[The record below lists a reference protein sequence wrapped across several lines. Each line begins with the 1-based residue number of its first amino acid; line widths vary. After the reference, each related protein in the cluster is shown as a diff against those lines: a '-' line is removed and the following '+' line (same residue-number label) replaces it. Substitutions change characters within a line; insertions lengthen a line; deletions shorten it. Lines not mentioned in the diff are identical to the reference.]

1 MACSK
6 PSMEAPVR
14 QVRQGEAGEGGR
26 GQSGQD
32 TGAPVS
38 SSDFILSGMGDLLDF
53 EKLCKR

>member
-1 MACSK
+1 M
-6 PSMEAPVR
+6 R

-38 SSDFILSGMGDLLDF
+38 SSDFILSRMGDLLDF

>member
-1 MACSK
+1 M
-6 PSMEAPVR
+6 R

-26 GQSGQD
+26 GQSGQGA
-32 TGAPVS
+32 GAPVS